1 MRVESQR
8 PYGLPNLLQEAK
20 ETAADKVSKAPEKAV
35 NSSGDQ
41 FELSAEQKVTQDI
54 LAVSREA
61 GNSSELTPQRAAEIK
76 GKISSGYYLSSG
88 AAEET
93 AKALTSFHR

>member
-20 ETAADKVSKAPEKAV
+20 EAGAEKASKAPEKAV

-41 FELSAEQKVTQDI
+41 FELSSEQKVTQDL
-54 LAVSREA
+54 LAVSRETDGA
-61 GNSSELTPQRAAEIK
+61 PGLTPERAADIRNR
-76 GKISSGYYLSSG
+76 ISSGYYLTPK

-93 AKALTSFHR
+93 AKSLTSFHR

>member
-20 ETAADKVSKAPEKAV
+20 EAGAEKASKTPEKAV

-61 GNSSELTPQRAAEIK
+61 TESASLTPERVAEIRNRV
-76 GKISSGYYLSSG
+76 SSGYYLTPT

-93 AKALTSFHR
+93 VNALTGFHR

>member
-20 ETAADKVSKAPEKAV
+20 EAGPEKVSKAPEKAV

-41 FELSAEQKVTQDI
+41 FELSAEQKVTQD
-54 LAVSREA
+54 LLSVSRETA
-61 GNSSELTPQRAAEIK
+61 GSSSLTPERAAEIRSRV
-76 GKISSGYYLSSG
+76 SSGYYLTPK

-93 AKALTSFHR
+93 AEALTSFHR